1 MAELRSPSAINDP
14 LVIRPAT
21 PDDIPTLARF
31 NQLLAFESEHI
42 TLDTETITQG
52 VAMVLDHSSL
62 GRYYVACRGQEVIG
76 QTMISFE
83 PSDWRNGLVVW
94 LQSVYVVQEHR
105 RQGVFKAL
113 YQHVKDVACQMGSV
127 RLIRL
132 YVEKDNLQGL
142 KTYQGVGMEQ
152 TNYLV
157 FEGKIS
163 EV

>member
-1 MAELRSPSAINDP
+1 MTQMRSPSDINHP
-14 LVIRPAT
+14 VVIRLAT
-21 PDDIPTLARF
+21 PDDVPTLARF

-52 VAMVLDHSSL
+52 VAMVLDHPSL
-62 GRYYVACRGQEVIG
+62 GRYYVACRGEEVIG

-94 LQSVYVVQEHR
+94 LQSVYVVHEHR

-113 YQHVKDVACQMGSV
+113 YQHIKDVALQMGSV

-132 YVEKDNLQGL
+132 YVEKDNHQGL
-142 KTYQGVGMEQ
+142 KTYRGVGMEQ

-157 FEGKIS
+157 FEENVSGN
-163 EV
+163 